1 MLDANINQLRVNPA
15 QMRTRIRVGL
25 LAQLAVQVRHGLD
38 RSLPLLARRDGDDL
52 VVISGHRR
60 WLARM
65 ISTLSPDRT
74 IGAMRDAILNVCS
87 GYIEDGW
94 VLLSEPL
101 YDHLVGMIT
110 DVELTLP
117 VQVWTGM
124 GQEEILTLIRANAGS
139 EAPDLRGQT
148 HAFQAALR
156 WGISARD
163 LAQTAGLPEGMV
175 QAILD
180 SGDLPPVFQD
190 LLNDELLDLSIT
202 PKLFELSTTQLTA
215 LARALEKHIEESE
228 SKDKDYT
235 GLIRLVITQLQYQP
249 PTRNRKDV
257 TPQEYN
263 SAYIFH
269 ALWQKAAEECPE
281 HLWAAV
287 SRRVL
292 DYGNRIDTAQRTLE
306 ILGQV
311 PALEKYL
318 IRQGQWVA
326 GVSEKG
332 LDLLPEEASCS
343 NCIFAQLPQDEYLAN
358 ELEIPCR
365 ETKKGFPQAGRCI
378 DWAPA
383 DQPFRYRT
391 PYYWDPGYKELR
403 SSAALLKAW
412 SAQKEADQTGAK
424 RLAKSS
430 RADIEDQRAAIR
442 QFMEQH
448 SRPPF
453 ILDHP
458 WATACE
464 RCRHHLDKSPVKSA
478 PDAPHC
484 AWARGRRTLV
494 FDALVPDT
502 EGEVEW
508 AIPWCRQFGPSAPWS
523 ELLPEEGEA
532 PFSREVLVEMIRLLG
547 RRISP
552 DVYSTDHR
560 AALQFLSGR
569 PEKSSANHRRTFGN
583 AFEDAVEELSDQ
595 QLWTL
600 LRWLWLEWTRVK
612 GLRRTQF
619 VPVQGTEVECRYLR
633 FQDALNWIL
642 PEPDS
647 DE

>member
-65 ISTLSPDRT
+65 IAHLSPGRS
-74 IGAMRDAILNVCS
+74 IGAMRDTIFDVCR
-87 GYIEDGW
+87 GYVEDGW
-94 VLLSEPL
+94 VVLSEPL
-101 YDHLVGMIT
+101 YDHAVGLIT
-110 DVELTLP
+110 DVELTIP
-117 VQVWTGM
+117 VQVWAGSE
-124 GQEEILTLIRANAGS
+124 QEEVLTLIRANAGP
-139 EAPDLRGQT
+139 EAPDLQGQARAFHEALARGLSVQ
-148 HAFQAALR
+148 
-156 WGISARD
+156 D

-180 SGDLPPVFQD
+180 SGDLPRVFQD

-202 PKLFELSTTQLTA
+202 PKLFELSPTQLTA
-215 LARALEKHIEESE
+215 LARALEKHVEESQ
-228 SKDKDYT
+228 SKEKDYT
-235 GLIRLVITQLQYQP
+235 GLIRLAITQLQYQP
-249 PTRNRKDV
+249 PIHDRKTTV
-257 TPQEYN
+257 PREYN
-263 SAYIFH
+263 SAYLLH
-269 ALWQKAAEECPE
+269 ALWQKAAKECPE

-292 DYGNRIDTAQRTLE
+292 DYGNRINTAQRTLE

-311 PALEKYL
+311 PALDKYL
-318 IRQGQWVA
+318 IHQHGWVDRMGEQA
-326 GVSEKG
+326 

-343 NCIFAQLPQDEYLAN
+343 NCVFAQLPQNEYLAD
-358 ELEIPCR
+358 ELEIFCR
-365 ETKKGFPQAGRCI
+365 EKGSFSQAGRCI
-378 DWAPA
+378 DWAPE

-391 PYYWDPGYKELR
+391 PYYWDPGYQELR

-412 SAQKEADQTGAK
+412 AAQKEANKTKSK
-424 RLAKSS
+424 RLDKPSKP
-430 RADIEDQRAAIR
+430 DIEAQRAAIR

-448 SRPPF
+448 SQPPF

-484 AWARGRRTLV
+484 TWSKGRRTLV

-502 EGEVEW
+502 EGEVKW
-508 AIPWCRQFGPSAPWS
+508 ALPWCRQFGPSAPWS

-532 PFSREVLVEMIRLLG
+532 PFSREVLVEMIRLLAK
-547 RRISP
+547 RIST
-552 DVYSTDHR
+552 DAYSTEYR

-569 PEKSSANHRRTFGN
+569 PEKSSAKHRRTFGN
-583 AFEDAVEELSDQ
+583 AFENAVEELSDQ

-600 LRWLWLEWTRVK
+600 LRWLWLEWTRVS

-619 VPVQGTEVECRYLR
+619 VPIQGTEIECRYLR
-633 FQDALNWIL
+633 FSDALRWIL